1 MPHTAR
7 SKARFRKPGPGVD
20 VLLPLQMCAYVLGS
34 HTNTISSVLPGGL
47 SEADRLL
54 HLFCSASLCSC
65 SSRFFFF
72 GSFLSKVN
80 IRSGS
85 RIRRIQLAPKKKK
98 KKNGHN
104 HMLSINEDA
113 QGRSAQWLIAF
124 CSHGIQSACLPAAQM
139 LNVLLGFM
147 VEKQRPAQRRK
158 HMRRSRR
165 V

>member
-7 SKARFRKPGPGVD
+7 CKARFRKPGPGVD
-20 VLLPLQMCAYVLGS
+20 VLLPLQMCAHVLGS

-65 SSRFFFF
+65 SSRFFFSF
-72 GSFLSKVN
+72 FVPVQSKHQIWELDQANTAGST
-80 IRSGS
+80 
-85 RIRRIQLAPKKKK
+85 KK
-98 KKNGHN
+98 KKNVHN
-104 HMLSINEDA
+104 HMLSINGDA

-124 CSHGIQSACLPAAQM
+124 CSHGIRSARLPAAQM

-158 HMRRSRR
+158 HMRRSCR

>member
-1 MPHTAR
+1 MFYCLYKCAR
-7 SKARFRKPGPGVD
+7 
-20 VLLPLQMCAYVLGS
+20 MCSGRTL
-34 HTNTISSVLPGGL
+34 IPFP
-47 SEADRLL
+47 
-54 HLFCSASLCSC
+54 LFCQVGCQKLTGSSTFSAQHHCVLALQD
-65 SSRFFFF
+65 FFFLF
-72 GSFLSKVN
+72 VPVQSKHQIWEPDQANTAGS
-80 IRSGS
+80 
-85 RIRRIQLAPKKKK
+85 KKKI

-124 CSHGIQSACLPAAQM
+124 CSHGIRSARLPAAQM